1 MQNAIAEGAVLTLH
15 FNVALFILSYHRD
28 AHGLKKYFP
37 RMREIY
43 AMFTGRLCP
52 SGGQLVF
59 IILVQQLIC
68 IHGVAFSVPI
78 RDNLLSH
85 GSQFCVIQ
93 RGTIKIF
100 LTS

>member
-1 MQNAIAEGAVLTLH
+1 MQNVTAEGAVPTLH
-15 FNVALFILSYHRD
+15 LNVTIFILLYHRD

-59 IILVQQLIC
+59 IILVQQPNC
-68 IHGVAFSVPI
+68 FHHVTFSVPT
-78 RDNLLSH
+78 RDNLLFR
-85 GSQFCVIQ
+85 GSQSCVIQ
-93 RGTIKIF
+93 RGSIKIF
-100 LTS
+100 LMS